1 MLKINRPLSPHL
13 FIYSFQLT
21 SFLSICHRISGAV
34 LVFFITVLMSLENL
48 DKITSEFSI
57 FYTYLFFFDN
67 TFYWLLVSLF
77 YFVSGSLSFHM
88 MNGIRHLMW
97 DLKYGLEIKNVII
110 SGLFVLIVISLYI
123 LLLIF

>member
-1 MLKINRPLSPHL
+1 
-13 FIYSFQLT
+13 
-21 SFLSICHRISGAV
+21 
-34 LVFFITVLMSLENL
+34 MSLENL

-77 YFVSGSLSFHM
+77 YFVSGSFSFHM
-88 MNGIRHLMW
+88 LNGIRHLMW